1 MDEENTE
8 FFEVHKRLEQKD
20 TDPVFEVRKAKIIK
34 MFIDLIYSVKTI
46 QFLSKSNRGYFFQ
59 GIL

>member
-1 MDEENTE
+1 MKKIQNV
-8 FFEVHKRLEQKD
+8 FEVHKRLEWKD

-34 MFIDLIYSVKTI
+34 MFIDLIYSIKTI
-46 QFLSKSNRGYFFQ
+46 QFLSQSNRGFFFQ